1 MLARQAATLDPLSGG
16 RLDLG
21 LGRGAFWDGIAAL
34 GGPRRSPG
42 ATVDAL
48 DEAIGVIRALW
59 TGRRVSLEGRHYALH
74 GASGSAPPHGV
85 EIWIGALRPRM
96 LRLVGRAADGWVPSH
111 AYVPPAALRPPTP
124 ASTRPPKAAGAGRR
138 TSAASTTSAGG
149 SRPAST
155 PGALD
160 GPSEHR
166 VEELARFVE
175 LGMDTFVFWPTAGDV
190 MAQVR
195 RFAREIVPAVRAL
208 DVSRPA
214 YHRCPSSSRSAALPI
229 RRHMDPF
236 AHLADVARS
245 IKVVL
250 DLDLPVEDVRR
261 DLDLAFAAT
270 LDHVDAG
277 EGPDDETFRFQIVA
291 SYGTLSRCLDV
302 YEATR
307 AA

>member
-1 MLARQAATLDPLSGG
+1 
-16 RLDLG
+16 
-21 LGRGAFWDGIAAL
+21 
-34 GGPRRSPG
+34 
-42 ATVDAL
+42 
-48 DEAIGVIRALW
+48 
-59 TGRRVSLEGRHYALH
+59 
-74 GASGSAPPHGV
+74 
-85 EIWIGALRPRM
+85 
-96 LRLVGRAADGWVPSH
+96 
-111 AYVPPAALRPPTP
+111 
-124 ASTRPPKAAGAGRR
+124 
-138 TSAASTTSAGG
+138 
-149 SRPAST
+149 
-155 PGALD
+155 
-160 GPSEHR
+160 
-166 VEELARFVE
+166 
-175 LGMDTFVFWPTAGDV
+175 

-302 YEATR
+302 YEAAR